1 MAGTATLTAWLLIT
15 AYLRPSRR
23 QLKRAFRSALSQ
35 MWGALL
41 VAPLIFGLAAVFNY
55 AGMGNTLAAA
65 FAALGPAFVLLAPV
79 LGWIAVALSG
89 SATSSNTLFG
99 AFQLSVGRLL
109 GVPDVLFP
117 ALNCVGA
124 AFGKPIAP
132 QTASVGVSTTTQ
144 VRREGNIIR
153 YNLAW
158 TFALLGYVL
167 LVAVL
172 FALFVPHVMGR

>member
-1 MAGTATLTAWLLIT
+1 M
-15 AYLRPSRR
+15 
-23 QLKRAFRSALSQ
+23 
-35 MWGALL
+35 
-41 VAPLIFGLAAVFNY
+41 
-55 AGMGNTLAAA
+55 
-65 FAALGPAFVLLAPV
+65 
-79 LGWIAVALSG
+79 
-89 SATSSNTLFG
+89 FG

>member
-1 MAGTATLTAWLLIT
+1 
-15 AYLRPSRR
+15 
-23 QLKRAFRSALSQ
+23 
-35 MWGALL
+35 
-41 VAPLIFGLAAVFNY
+41 
-55 AGMGNTLAAA
+55 
-65 FAALGPAFVLLAPV
+65 
-79 LGWIAVALSG
+79 
-89 SATSSNTLFG
+89 
-99 AFQLSVGRLL
+99 VGRLP
-109 GVPDVLFP
+109 GAPDVLFP

-158 TFALLGYVL
+158 TLAMLGYVV

-172 FALFVPHVMGR
+172 FAVFLPHVAGP

>member
-1 MAGTATLTAWLLIT
+1 VRPDQVSVTGTPQFDCHFRSEFQWTRDEFCRRVGAD
-15 AYLRPSRR
+15 PSRPIVLYTTGMANHMPGEPR
-23 QLKRAFRSALSQ
+23 IVEGIAAMLREMSDLGRPQLMVRVYPKDLTGRFE
-35 MWGALL
+35 
-41 VAPLIFGLAAVFNY
+41 
-55 AGMGNTLAAA
+55 
-65 FAALGPAFVLLAPV
+65 PV
-79 LGWIAVALSG
+79 KQSC
-89 SATSSNTLFG
+89 
-99 AFQLSVGRLL
+99 
-109 GVPDVLFP
+109 PDVLFP

-158 TFALLGYVL
+158 TLAMLGYVV

-172 FALFVPHVMGR
+172 FAVFLPHVAGP